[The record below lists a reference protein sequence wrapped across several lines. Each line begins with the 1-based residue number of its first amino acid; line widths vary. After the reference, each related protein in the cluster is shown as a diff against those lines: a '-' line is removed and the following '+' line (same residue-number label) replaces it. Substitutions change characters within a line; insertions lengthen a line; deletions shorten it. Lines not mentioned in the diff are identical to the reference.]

1 MSLSLFTPLLFTYH
15 GFMKIHSSLS
25 LLLVTV
31 ALITGCRS
39 KTNEPTP
46 APKPSPKEQPK
57 KPDEPKPH
65 KPYEGYEGYTLL
77 HDGGQARYHYNEF
90 VEVAVSPHLFLLDRT
105 GKRVGDALADLNK
118 DYEGHKDICE
128 TQLSEA
134 GSYIALLAKYD
145 FSESKHASRLLL
157 LDRKSLKIQRNIR
170 IEEPN
175 DDNWVRQSFTLSDGS
190 TYLAFSKRSFYRLT
204 PEDGKLSPITVGGA
218 WEYPLDAA
226 SWEDKGY
233 FFRRHDRVALQ
244 FSIGSTSSTS
254 IEIVPK
260 GATLVRVYKAGG
272 AYLIFRDSSN
282 RYYLF
287 SMKEGR
293 VLARFTLTESAG
305 RTMVY
310 DADTQ
315 MIFFAGAG
323 PETKERTV
331 YRVALVKGTPAET
344 IQPLEAKLYY
354 RVSGRT
360 ESDSKVGLQM
370 MLGINADLRQL
381 YVSWLDQGRGGPL
394 LHHLSKVVTLP
405 LTTSEDL
412 PVKRLGLYDFHFAA
426 DLREIFLNTS
436 R

>member
-1 MSLSLFTPLLFTYH
+1 
-15 GFMKIHSSLS
+15 MKIHSSLS

-31 ALITGCRS
+31 ALIAGCRS

-46 APKPSPKEQPK
+46 APKPSPEEQPK

-128 TQLSEA
+128 T
-134 GSYIALLAKYD
+134 
-145 FSESKHASRLLL
+145 
-157 LDRKSLKIQRNIR
+157 QRNIR

-254 IEIVPK
+254 IEIAPQ

-272 AYLIFRDSSN
+272 TYLILRDSSN

-315 MIFFAGAG
+315 MIFFAGAS

-331 YRVALVKGTPAET
+331 YRVTLAKDTPAET
-344 IQPLEAKLYY
+344 IQRLEAKLYY

-370 MLGINADLRQL
+370 TLGINTDLRQL

-412 PVKRLGLYDFHFAA
+412 PVKRLGLYDFHSAA
-426 DLREIFLNTS
+426 DLRDILLNSS